1 MGDNIGKKFLLNG
14 KSKPISAWNDQI
26 FDEPSV
32 IYEVIRVEEGVPLF
46 FNDYFQRL
54 KTSFLLI
61 NKSLNISKD
70 QLKSM
75 IQKLLEI
82 NGCDSGP
89 VKLLFGG
96 SIESKQSIV
105 YLMEPHTP
113 NLSEY
118 ITGVH
123 TILLHKERRNP
134 GAKVWNQPM
143 RDNTNM
149 ELKKNNAYEGILV
162 DEEGFITE
170 GSRSNIF
177 FIKEGIVYT
186 TPDEFILSGIT
197 RKKVLQLCDTNGI
210 EVKKERIHFTRISA
224 YNAVFITGTSR
235 KVLPVKTIDSIRF
248 SVEDITMQKINI
260 LFENLVTDYI
270 REIKGGLNNQ

>member
-1 MGDNIGKKFLLNG
+1 MGDIIGEKFLLNG
-14 KSKPISAWNDQI
+14 ISEPISAWNDEI

-32 IYEVIRVEEGVPLF
+32 IYEVIRIEEGVPLF
-46 FNDYFQRL
+46 FDDYFKRL

-61 NKSLNISKD
+61 SKSLNITKD

-75 IQKLLEI
+75 IQELLEI

-89 VKLLFGG
+89 VKLLFSG
-96 SIESKQSIV
+96 SVESKQSII

-143 RDNTNM
+143 RDNTNI
-149 ELKKNNAYEGILV
+149 ELEKNNAYEGILV
-162 DEEGFITE
+162 DEEGFITG

-177 FIKEGIVYT
+177 FINEGIIYT

-210 EVKKERIHFTRISA
+210 EVKKERIHSTRIST
-224 YNAVFITGTSR
+224 YDAVFITGTSR

-248 SVEDITMQKINI
+248 SVEDITMQKISI
-260 LFENLVTDYI
+260 AFENLVTDYLL
-270 REIKGGLNNQ
+270 EINGGLNNK